1 MSKLVKVAVAVAV
14 VGVYV
19 FVPAYRYWAIG
30 SYIGYKIVSDK
41 PRPPV
46 TVRKESSAYKRI
58 MGGAKV

>member
-1 MSKLVKVAVAVAV
+1 MSKIVKFVVAAAV

-30 SYIGYKIVSDK
+30 SYIGYKIISDK

-58 MGGAKV
+58 MGGSKA